1 MPVPESNGEEWDRL
15 EPASALDALVELVLH
30 GEYNGL
36 QSDKRLEEGL
46 ELRGAAVAVFE
57 VSRCQFF
64 NSPMF
69 MILNESQNFIRTG
82 EIRQA
87 IVQAMLPAQGA
98 FRIIF
103 CPRLLTLSIL
113 RCICCAT
120 RYPSFAC
127 TYITPERTTQPC
139 ICSIDPSCNSAFFS
153 LAPFFSAR

>member
-36 QSDKRLEEGL
+36 HNDKRVKEGL

-57 VSRCQFF
+57 VSRCQIFVHL
-64 NSPMF
+64 F
-69 MILNESQNFIRTG
+69 MILNELQNFIRTE

-103 CPRLLTLSIL
+103 P
-113 RCICCAT
+113 
-120 RYPSFAC
+120 PS
-127 TYITPERTTQPC
+127 
-139 ICSIDPSCNSAFFS
+139 SAHHQFS
-153 LAPFFSAR
+153 